1 MTNQPATNGK
11 ANSDYSLQLNRWL
24 LKPIGAWPSSS
35 STTRLEKIFS
45 FVLNITCYSSL
56 VLATIP
62 SLLRM
67 LLEDESVY
75 LKVKS
80 LGPVSHW
87 IVSSINYTA
96 LLLHSK
102 NIRRCVEHME
112 DDWRTVAKDEDQQ
125 TMMRNAKFGRYVAV
139 SCAIFMQGGV
149 LGFFFV
155 TALNTVEVRV
165 GNETRMLHALPCTV
179 YKKLVNVDETPTNEI
194 MLLVQFWASV
204 IANSSTA
211 SIFSLAAVLAA
222 HACGQLNVVMA
233 WITEFVNES
242 RKTGGFKGLGVIV
255 ERHLRT
261 LNLIGHI
268 ENVMNKIY
276 FLEMFRCTMNICNLS
291 YYILSEWSDQDI
303 QNLAT
308 YIMIYIS
315 ICFNIFVICYIGE
328 ILTEQCRKIG
338 EVVYMTDWYY
348 LPSKIILDLSLIIA
362 RSNVLVRITAGKFV
376 DMSVHTFGDVVKT
389 GFAYLNLLRQMT

>member
-1 MTNQPATNGK
+1 MNIYRHEQVKSCASVIIHCALRYVLIPLSTQQQLHSTMTNQPATNGK
-11 ANSDYSLQLNRWL
+11 VNSDYSLQLNRWL

-35 STTRLEKIFS
+35 STTRLEKILS
-45 FVLNITCYSSL
+45 FVLNIACYSSL

-96 LLLHSK
+96 LLLHSE

-112 DDWRTVAKDEDQQ
+112 DDWRTVAKEEDQQ
-125 TMMRNAKFGRYVAV
+125 TMMKNAKFGRYVAV

-165 GNETRMLHALPCTV
+165 GNETRMLHMLPCTV
-179 YKKLVNVDETPTNEI
+179 YKKLVNVDESPTNEI
-194 MLLVQFWASV
+194 MLLLQFWASV

-211 SIFSLAAVLAA
+211 SIFSLTAVLAA

-242 RKTGGFKGLGVIV
+242 RKTDGFNGMGVIV

-261 LNLIGHI
+261 L
-268 ENVMNKIY
+268 K
-276 FLEMFRCTMNICNLS
+276 
-291 YYILSEWSDQDI
+291 
-303 QNLAT
+303 
-308 YIMIYIS
+308 
-315 ICFNIFVICYIGE
+315 
-328 ILTEQCRKIG
+328 
-338 EVVYMTDWYY
+338 
-348 LPSKIILDLSLIIA
+348 
-362 RSNVLVRITAGKFV
+362 
-376 DMSVHTFGDVVKT
+376 
-389 GFAYLNLLRQMT
+389 